1 MIDLR
6 PYVHNAL
13 RSIPNDKLWVQIVE
27 EFDEDAKRRLR
38 HWLGIDDDGVVA
50 SDEQFHSN
58 YVIPHASKE
67 EDSGNGVNASPRDT
81 RPHLDVSSRCL
92 HCSFILVS
100 NKST

>member
-38 HWLGIDDDGVVA
+38 HWLGIDDDGVVVV
-50 SDEQFHSN
+50 SSYEKVRNVTDPLL
-58 YVIPHASKE
+58 VVVLDT
-67 EDSGNGVNASPRDT
+67 EDS
-81 RPHLDVSSRCL
+81 
-92 HCSFILVS
+92 SFGTFCTARKLKPTSKFVGTGMLIQS
-100 NKST
+100 K